1 MDRLS
6 PSRRSW
12 NMAQIRARDTTPEL
26 AVRSALHRLG
36 LRFRLRSYGLP
47 GRPDVVLVRRRVAV
61 FVHGC
66 FWHRHKGCRL
76 AYSPKSNTEFWFRKF
91 EDNVSRDMRNRRALQ
106 RLAWRVVVVWEC
118 QSTDPIALA
127 RRLDTAL
134 AVDRDALGRRSPR
147 VLKAA
152 T

>member
-12 NMAQIRARDTTPEL
+12 NMAQIRGRDTRPEL

-47 GRPDVVLVRRRVAV
+47 GRPDVVLIRLRTAV

-66 FWHRHKGCRL
+66 FWHRHEGCRL
-76 AYSPKSNTEFWFRKF
+76 AYSPRSNTAFWSLKF
-91 EDNVSRDMRNRRALQ
+91 AANVSRDVRNKRALQ
-106 RLAWRVVVVWEC
+106 RLGWRVMVVWEC
-118 QSTDPIALA
+118 EARDPLALRKKLERALA
-127 RRLDTAL
+127 RA
-134 AVDRDALGRRSPR
+134 DAARQRTPP
-147 VLKAA
+147 A